1 MSADTLF
8 LLHTVTSLCKQWIL
22 AMTSPH
28 INRAALEHTPSSDA
42 IYSAVGMECSDLLP
56 MSAKEES
63 PLPEISNENKTQKA

>member
-1 MSADTLF
+1 
-8 LLHTVTSLCKQWIL
+8 
-22 AMTSPH
+22 MTSPH

-56 MSAKEES
+56 MSAKEEP